1 MISFEHPSLLY
12 LLLLIPAI
20 TGLWFLTRWARVRK
34 LRKFGNPDVLANL
47 MPDASKYMPGVKL
60 AVEMVAIAAIV
71 IALAR
76 PVANIG
82 DTSAA
87 AEEAVKSR
95 GIEIMVCF
103 DVSNSMRASSTD
115 NPNGISRLDKAKHIL
130 EKLIDKMGNDKIGL
144 IVFAG
149 DAYTQLPITSDYVS
163 AKMFLES
170 ISTGMVPTQGTA
182 IGAAI
187 EMAAASFSPDD
198 KFPKAIVV
206 ITDGENFED
215 NAADAAKSAAR
226 NGIRVDVIGVGTTE
240 GAPIPVNSSRT
251 EFMRDND
258 GKEVITALNEE
269 MAQEIAQAG
278 DGIYISG
285 NNPNAVG
292 QLDDNL
298 SELGEAEFTR
308 ITRSPAAEQ
317 FNLLAWIALIL
328 VIVDMF
334 TLNRKISWLRRFT
347 FFTKKTEKK

>member
-12 LLLLIPAI
+12 LLLIIPAI
-20 TGLWFLTRWARVRK
+20 VGLWFLSRWARVRK
-34 LRKFGNPDVLANL
+34 LKKFGNPDILATL

-76 PVANIG
+76 PVANIS
-82 DTSAA
+82 DPSSA

-95 GIEIMVCF
+95 GIEIMVCL
-103 DVSNSMRASSTD
+103 DVSNSMLASSTD
-115 NPNGISRLDKAKHIL
+115 NPDGLSRLDKGKHIL
-130 EKLIDKMGNDKIGL
+130 EKLIDKMGNDKVGL

-187 EMAAASFSPDD
+187 EMAASSFTPED

-215 NAADAAKSAAR
+215 NASDAARSAAR
-226 NGIRVDVIGVGTTE
+226 NGIRVDVIGVGTTQ
-240 GAPIPVNSSRT
+240 GAPIPVNTSHT
-251 EFMRDND
+251 KYMHDAD
-258 GKEVITALNEE
+258 GKEIITALNED
-269 MAQEIAQAG
+269 MAKDIAKAG
-278 DGIYISG
+278 DGIYLSG
-285 NNPNAVG
+285 NNPNVVN
-292 QLDDNL
+292 QLDENL

-317 FNLLAWIALIL
+317 FNLFAWIALIL
-328 VIVDMF
+328 VIIDMF

-347 FFTKKTEKK
+347 FFTKNSVKK